1 MEDNKESAKESA
13 KKTKTTLRRKTTR
26 LSNSLLGL
34 LEDEKAENKVAIDCD
49 IQRFTTLSNELN
61 EAQDEYINVNSSE
74 QTDAIVD
81 EDEEYYDRVIRPVLI
96 KVQARVSATV
106 EKDDVSVASSHTV
119 ETKLPK
125 MRLPK
130 FKGDVRQWT
139 SFWDQFYVGVAQHD
153 HIPDVTKFQYLISCL
168 EGEAKS
174 AIAGLSLSSAHYSV
188 AVELLVERFGRREKI
203 IFHHIQDLL
212 ELKLT
217 PSPSVVE
224 LWSFY
229 DDLCARVRSLEALN
243 ITADRYGVVLTPLI
257 LHCLPHELA
266 LEWARG
272 SAKKEGDLGY
282 LMEFLKMEVERQDRS
297 LAFAASDASVSASQP
312 SGAALHTMSRR
323 GPRKPA
329 EHKPADRRPA
339 ERRPPLDVFCVCSN
353 KCAYLTKCSAWRAL
367 SVKDRRKKLLSL
379 HRCPRCLRKDTNT
392 SPHDPE
398 KCKGICKLCNGDHHV
413 ALCPEHYTAKSK
425 LTEQA
430 VTATCISHTNILLQT
445 VKVPVKGKKKTM
457 DAVVLFDTGSNR
469 TYVSQNFVDKV
480 SPDYIDSTELSYSCF
495 GSETAS
501 PPKNV
506 HIYDVCMKGVDA
518 DVNVSATCIET
529 ICTSLA
535 QPKIPT
541 HLLKKLDSDVI
552 SIPTGSK
559 IQVDILI
566 GMDHYWRI
574 MRKDIVCLSDELM
587 AQRSA
592 IGWVVSG
599 GVPSVK
605 QRKKDTPM
613 SHQLFCQADPHSPDP
628 NMLWNLDLIGIQ
640 DTECDTKDHSLDR
653 FKEQIVKVGDRYSV
667 GLPWK
672 ENTKERLVNNRQ
684 SAMRRLNSLSAR
696 LKRDPDLKEKY
707 DQYFFDMLKDGI
719 IEEVQIGDSDENPV
733 FYLPHHPV
741 IKESSLSTKVRPVF
755 DASCKGYNKISLN
768 DCMNA
773 GPNYLPDLP
782 ALLIRFRR
790 WQYALTADIQKAFLQ
805 VEVQE
810 PDRDVHRFLWDVND
824 QIKDMRFTRVPFG
837 NKGSPFLLMATV
849 KHHLSLMEPSP
860 TVSELEENL
869 YMDDFLSGADSE
881 SDVKQMFSEAQSV
894 MQQAGMTLTKWGSN
908 SQSVHALLGTEASDT
923 VPLGVLGMKWTQTG
937 DFFSFSGL
945 SPQKDICITKRVILS
960 MIAQLFDPLGL
971 LLPFTIKAK
980 CLFQSIWRLQ
990 ADWDEILSEKIKE
1003 TFMAWL
1009 EDLDLLKSWHIPR
1022 RMFTLLWSD
1031 KPQIVIHGF
1040 GDASP
1045 QAYGACVYLTATHPD
1060 GSCESSL
1067 VISRARVAPI
1077 KSVSLPRL
1085 ELLAA
1090 LLCARL
1096 VVYVREALRLPLQQ
1110 EVHCWT
1116 DSEIT
1121 LAWVQK
1127 DPSNWKTFVA
1137 NRVSAIQ
1144 QLTSPSCWHH
1154 CPGVQNPADLLT
1166 RGVSASDLIESEVWL
1181 KGPLELM
1188 TAPINDLPMETVE
1201 EARSKVTCTAISGQT
1216 HQPLVDVSRFS
1227 TLVKAIRVTAWVLRF
1242 IRNMQKKGVKGELTF
1257 NEMSDAKHFLIKE
1270 TQKVHFGA
1278 EILALSEDKLI
1289 QRGSRIAKL
1298 SPFLGQDGILRIR
1311 GRLQFASLPCDAQHP
1326 VIIPKCH
1333 LAKLLI
1339 RHVHTSKKHAGVNSM
1354 MVELRGCYWVLGAR
1368 RICKAV
1374 KNQCVACQRFDAKA
1388 CSQPMA
1394 PLPEDRVQKA
1404 PPFAVTGIDHAG
1416 PLYCADDPGKKL
1428 YILLFTCAV
1437 VRAVHLELVE
1447 SQSQAE
1453 TDLALR
1459 RFIARRGRPNTIWSD
1474 NAKGF
1479 EAEKDHLMA
1488 TQGSEGPEWKF
1499 IPPRAPW
1506 WGGWWERLVG
1516 SVKSALR
1523 KTLGRQHL
1531 CRRELETVLHEV
1543 ESCINWRP
1551 ITFVGDELDSGTVLT
1566 PAQFLLGR
1574 GSPSAKGAQLESPS
1588 DKDQLLQL
1596 LSHQKEIT
1604 QEFWSVWSKEYI
1616 QNLPPYRGSERVK
1629 GVAKGDVVLVED
1641 EGPKLKW
1648 PLAVV
1653 KEVKRGKDG
1662 IARAVT
1668 VRIRNKDVLRP
1679 IQRLRKLEVEADTD
1693 IEQVSVTNNDHEK
1706 NENIQKQVFTRAG
1719 RMVKPRNVLDL

>member
-1 MEDNKESAKESA
+1 MADHEKEIGDSA
-13 KKTKTTLRRKTTR
+13 KKSKTRLRRVITR
-26 LSNSLLGL
+26 LSNSLIVLLGK
-34 LEDEKAENKVAIDCD
+34 ETADNRAEIDCD
-49 IQRFTTLSNELN
+49 VERFTKLITELN
-61 EAQDEYINVNSSE
+61 EAQELVINISSID
-74 QTDAIVD
+74 QTESVVD
-81 EDEEYYDRVIRPVLI
+81 EDEEYYERIVRPVLI
-96 KVQARVSATV
+96 KIQARVSSAAAAQA
-106 EKDDVSVASSHTV
+106 ESVASGADNENHTV
-119 ETKLPK
+119 EAKLPK
-125 MRLPK
+125 MKLPK
-130 FKGDVRQWT
+130 FKGDVRNWNG
-139 SFWDQFYVGVAQHD
+139 FWDQFWVGVAQHD

-174 AIAGLSLSSAHYSV
+174 AIAGLSLSSDHYSV
-188 AVELLVERFGRREKI
+188 AVELLAERFGRKEKI

-212 ELKLT
+212 ELKLA

-224 LWSFY
+224 LWAFY
-229 DDLCARVRSLEALN
+229 DDLSARVRSLEALN
-243 ITADRYGVVLTPLI
+243 ITADKYGVVLTPLI

-266 LEWARG
+266 LEWARD
-272 SAKKEGDLGY
+272 SAKKEGDLEH
-282 LMEFLKMEVERQDRS
+282 LMEFLKKEVERQDRS
-297 LAFAASDASVSASQP
+297 LAFTASDASVSASQP
-312 SGAALHTMSRR
+312 SGAALHTVSKR

-329 EHKPADRRPA
+329 EHKPTDRKPA

-353 KCAYLTKCSAWRAL
+353 KCAYLTKCGAWRAL
-367 SVKDRRKKLLSL
+367 SVRERRNKLQSL
-379 HRCPRCLRKDTNT
+379 HRCSRCLRKNT
-392 SPHDPE
+392 KASPHDPE
-398 KCKGICKLCNGDHHV
+398 NCTGICKLCNGDHHV
-413 ALCPEHYTAKSK
+413 ALCPEHYSAKSRVP
-425 LTEQA
+425 EHA
-430 VTATCISHTNILLQT
+430 VTATCISHTNVLLQT
-445 VKVPVKGKKKTM
+445 VRVPVRGKKRTM
-457 DAVVLFDTGSNR
+457 NAVVLFDTGSNR

-480 SPDYIDSTELSYSCF
+480 SPDYIETTELSYSCF

-501 PPKNV
+501 PSKSV
-506 HIYDVCMKGVDA
+506 HVYDVCMKGVDA
-518 DVNVSATCIET
+518 EVSVSATCIET
-529 ICTSLA
+529 ICTSLS
-535 QPKIPT
+535 QPRIPT
-541 HLLKKLDSDVI
+541 HLLKKLDSDVV
-552 SIPTGSK
+552 SIPTGSN

-574 MRKDIVCLSDELM
+574 MHKDIVCLSEERM

-599 GVPSVK
+599 GVPTARKS
-605 QRKKDTPM
+605 KKDSPM
-613 SHQLFCQADPHSPDP
+613 SHQLVCQAYPTPHFPDP

-640 DTECDTKDHSLDR
+640 DTECDAKDHSLDR
-653 FKEQIVKVGDRYSV
+653 FKEQIEKVGDRYSV

-672 ENTKERLVNNRQ
+672 ENTKERLVNNRT

-696 LKRDPDLKEKY
+696 LKREPDLKEKY

-719 IEEVQIGDSDENPV
+719 IEEVQIDDNSDDNPV

-741 IKESSLSTKVRPVF
+741 VKESSLSTKVRPVF

-805 VEVQE
+805 VEVHKQ
-810 PDRDVHRFLWDVND
+810 DRDVHRFLWDVND
-824 QIKDMRFTRVPFG
+824 QIKDMRFTRVPFR

-849 KHHLSLMEPSP
+849 KHHLSLMKPSP

-923 VPLGVLGMKWTQTG
+923 VPLGVLGMEWTQTG

-945 SPQKDICITKRVILS
+945 PPPKDICITKRVVLS
-960 MIAQLFDPLGL
+960 MISQLFDPLGL

-990 ADWDEILSEKIKE
+990 TDWDEILTEKIKE
-1003 TFMAWL
+1003 TFVTWL

-1022 RMFTLLWSD
+1022 RMFSFLWSE
-1031 KPQIVIHGF
+1031 KPQIVLHGF

-1045 QAYGACVYLTATHPD
+1045 QAYGACVYVTATLPD

-1077 KSVSLPRL
+1077 KLVSLPRL

-1096 VVYVREALRLPLQQ
+1096 VVYVREALKLPLQQ

-1127 DPSNWKTFVA
+1127 DPSNWKTFVS

-1144 QLTSPSCWHH
+1144 QLTAPSCWHH
-1154 CPGVQNPADLLT
+1154 CPGIQNPADLLT
-1166 RGVSASDLIESEVWL
+1166 RGVSASDLIQSEVWL

-1188 TAPINDLPMETVE
+1188 TAPINNLLMETVE

-1216 HQPLVDVSRFS
+1216 HQSLIDVSRFS

-1242 IRNMQKKGVKGELTF
+1242 VRNTQKRGTKGELTY
-1257 NEMSDAKHFLIKE
+1257 NEMSDAKHFLLKE
-1270 TQKVHFGA
+1270 TQKAHFSA
-1278 EILALSEDKLI
+1278 EISALSCEKLI
-1289 QRGSRIAKL
+1289 QKDSRIAKL
-1298 SPFLGQDGILRIR
+1298 SPYLGQDGILRIR
-1311 GRLQFASLPCDAQHP
+1311 GRLQFAGLPCDAQHP
-1326 VIIPKCH
+1326 VIIPKCQ

-1339 RHVHTSKKHAGVNSM
+1339 RNIHASKKHAGVNSM
-1354 MVELRGCYWVLGAR
+1354 LVELRGSYWVLGAR

-1374 KNQCVACQRFDAKA
+1374 KNECVACQRFDATA

-1394 PLPEDRVQKA
+1394 PLPKDRVQKT

-1416 PLYCADDPGKKL
+1416 PLYCADDPGKKF

-1447 SQSQAE
+1447 SQSQKE

-1459 RFIARRGRPNTIWSD
+1459 RFIARRGRPITIWSD

-1479 EAEKDHLMA
+1479 EAEKDHLMV
-1488 TQGSEGPEWKF
+1488 TQGSESPEWKF

-1543 ESCINWRP
+1543 ESCINQRP
-1551 ITFVGDELDSGTVLT
+1551 ITFVGDELDSGSVLT

-1574 GSPSAKGAQLESPS
+1574 GSPSANCEIQPDSPS
-1588 DKDQLLQL
+1588 DREQLSQL
-1596 LSHQKEIT
+1596 LSHQREIT
-1604 QEFWSVWSKEYI
+1604 KEFWNVWTKEYI
-1616 QNLPPYRGSERVK
+1616 QNLPPYRGSEREK
-1629 GVAKGDVVLVED
+1629 GVVKGDVVLVED
-1641 EGPKLKW
+1641 EGPKLNW

-1653 KEVKRGKDG
+1653 KDVKEGKDG
-1662 IARAVT
+1662 KVRTVT
-1668 VRIRNKDVLRP
+1668 VKLRNKEVLRP
-1679 IQRLRKLEVEADTD
+1679 IQRLRKLEVEA
-1693 IEQVSVTNNDHEK
+1693 ESVDERVA
-1706 NENIQKQVFTRAG
+1706 KQVFTRTG
-1719 RMVKPRNVLDL
+1719 RKIKPRNILDI